1 MIYISNN
8 SKASNTAFEHSTTV
22 QKHMLRFVQGK
33 HGYMSMQ

>member
-8 SKASNTAFEHSTTV
+8 SKASNTAFEHSTV